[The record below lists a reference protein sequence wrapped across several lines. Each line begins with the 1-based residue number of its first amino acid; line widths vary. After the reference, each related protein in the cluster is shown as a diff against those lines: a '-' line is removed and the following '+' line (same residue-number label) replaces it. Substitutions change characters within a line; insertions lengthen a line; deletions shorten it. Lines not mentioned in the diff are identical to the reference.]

1 MSTPVGR
8 QKTFALDPMTDAQDS
23 GVGLGA
29 TVSW

>member
-1 MSTPVGR
+1 MSPPVGR
-8 QKTFALDPMTDAQDS
+8 QKTFALDPTTDAQGS